1 MEDTTMR
8 IDLNRLSVLAG
19 LPTNGSNLREGAMHD
34 QNEMRNKM
42 AEEETDEGM
51 RNKMAEKRDEEDMSE
66 EDLEELMHQNE
77 MRNKM
82 AEEETDEMAGMDMNE
97 MIEVDEVMLVQ
108 ELRRAKRLMN
118 ESRNRKAKKQ
128 ALFENNL
135 KRIIDEEV
143 QNVMA
148 EMNLNSDWV
157 YGRRKPTRSRKG
169 YTHQGSFLPGM
180 GFKR

>member
-1 MEDTTMR
+1 MR

-19 LPTNGSNLREGAMHD
+19 LPTNGSNLTEGAMHD
-34 QNEMRNKM
+34 QNEMRAKM
-42 AEEETDEGM
+42 AEEEETEEGM
-51 RNKMAEKRDEEDMSE
+51 RNKLAEEETE
-66 EDLEELMHQNE
+66 EG

-82 AEEETDEMAGMDMNE
+82 AEEETEEGMRNKMAEEETEEMAGMDMNE

-128 ALFENNL
+128 AIFENNL

-169 YTHQGSFLPGM
+169 YTHQGSFLPGL
-180 GFKR
+180 GFKK

>member
-1 MEDTTMR
+1 MR

-19 LPTNGSNLREGAMHD
+19 LPVRRSNLRENTEEG
-34 QNEMRNKM
+34 MRGNM
-42 AEEETDEGM
+42 SEEETEEGM
-51 RNKMAEKRDEEDMSE
+51 RGSMSE
-66 EDLEELMHQNE
+66 MEEMEE
-77 MRNKM
+77 M
-82 AEEETDEMAGMDMNE
+82 EEMYMETEEAMDMNE

-118 ESRNRKAKKQ
+118 ESRNKEARKQ
-128 ALFENNL
+128 AIFENNL
-135 KRIIDEEV
+135 KKIIDEEV

-169 YTHQGSFLPGM
+169 YTHQGSFMPGF

>member
-1 MEDTTMR
+1 MEDTIMR

-19 LPTNGSNLREGAMHD
+19 LPVRRSNLRENTEEG
-34 QNEMRNKM
+34 MRGNM
-42 AEEETDEGM
+42 SEEETEEGM
-51 RNKMAEKRDEEDMSE
+51 RGSMSE
-66 EDLEELMHQNE
+66 MEEMEE
-77 MRNKM
+77 M
-82 AEEETDEMAGMDMNE
+82 EEMYMETEEAMDMNE

-118 ESRNRKAKKQ
+118 ESRNKEARKQ
-128 ALFENNL
+128 AIFENNL
-135 KRIIDEEV
+135 KKIIDEEV

-169 YTHQGSFLPGM
+169 YTHQGSFMPGF